1 MKVELA
7 SIRHC
12 LDGAVP
18 AAIATCSADGVPNVS
33 YVSEVHYV
41 DRNHVALSYQFF
53 NKTRRNILANG
64 VAQSVVVDPHT
75 GTQYRLELHYLRTE
89 TSGPVF
95 ESMRVKLAGIA
106 AHTGMTGVF
115 RLLGS
120 DIYEVAGIEPA
131 DGLSRP
137 PAATAFGLLP
147 QVRGVSER
155 LVGCADLETLIDA
168 LLEGLQQD
176 LSIGNAMV
184 FLHDDSEENFY
195 LIGSVGYARS
205 GIGSEIPIGY
215 GIVGICGAE
224 RAPIRITHKAEE
236 FRYSDAIRLQLAQT
250 GRCPDLE
257 TAIPL
262 PGLEAPGSQLAVPV
276 IAAGRLLG
284 VLYVESEQ
292 DGAFGYDSEDTLV
305 TLANQFASSVYL
317 LHRQH
322 TPVPAA
328 GSAGGVPQMKKS
340 PLRIRCVRENSS
352 IFIDGEYLI
361 KGVAGAIFWKLVRD
375 YSESGRTEFSN
386 RELRADPEIRLPE
399 FSENLEARLV
409 LLKRRLGEHSRD
421 IAIVPV
427 ARGRFRLDVV
437 RPLRLEAVESPRRSR
452 RTN

>member
-1 MKVELA
+1 MKVELS

-41 DRNHVALSYQFF
+41 DGHHVALSYQFF
-53 NKTRRNILANG
+53 NKPRRNVIANG
-64 VAQSVVVDPHT
+64 FAQSVVIDPYS
-75 GTQYRLELHYLRTE
+75 GTQYLLHLRYLRTE

-120 DIYEVAGIEPA
+120 DIYEVALVEPA
-131 DGLSRP
+131 DGVSH
-137 PAATAFGLLP
+137 PASGAPFGLLP
-147 QVRGVSER
+147 RVRGVSER

-168 LLEGLQQD
+168 LLSGLQQD
-176 LSIGNAMV
+176 LSIRHAMV
-184 FLHDDSEENFY
+184 FLHDDTEDNFY
-195 LIGSVGYARS
+195 LIGSIGYPQS
-205 GIGSEIPIGY
+205 GIGSEIPFGY

-236 FRYSDAIRLQLAQT
+236 FRYSDAIRQQMAASSD
-250 GRCPDLE
+250 CPNIE

-276 IAAGRLLG
+276 IAASRLLG

-292 DGAFGYDSEDTLV
+292 DGAFSYDSEDTLV
-305 TLANQFASSVYL
+305 TIANQFASSVYL
-317 LHRQH
+317 LHEQDVS
-322 TPVPAA
+322 VPAA
-328 GSAGGVPQMKKS
+328 RRARPRTAKKA
-340 PLRIRCVRENSS
+340 PLGIRCVPENSS
-352 IFIDGEYLI
+352 IFVDGEYLI

-409 LLKRRLGEHSRD
+409 LLKRRLKERSRD

-427 ARGRFRLDVV
+427 ARGKFRLDVS
-437 RPLRLEAVESPRRSR
+437 RPLLLELIDNSNRSR
-452 RTN
+452 RSN

>member
-1 MKVELA
+1 MTVELS

-18 AAIATCSADGVPNVS
+18 AAIATCSAGGVPNVS

-53 NKTRRNILANG
+53 NKTRRNVIANG
-64 VAQSVVVDPHT
+64 FAQSVVVDPYT
-75 GTQYRLELHYLRTE
+75 GTQYRLHLRYLRTE
-89 TSGPVF
+89 TGGPIF

-120 DIYEVAGIEPA
+120 DIYEVSVVEPA
-131 DGLSRP
+131 DGVSQP
-137 PAATAFGLLP
+137 PSGAPFGLLP
-147 QVRGVSER
+147 QIRGVSER
-155 LVGCADLETLIDA
+155 LAGSADLESLIDA
-168 LLEGLQQD
+168 LLAGLQQD
-176 LSIGNAMV
+176 LSICQAMV
-184 FLHDDSEENFY
+184 FLHDDAEDAFY
-195 LIGSVGYARS
+195 LIGSAGYSQS
-205 GIGSEIPIGY
+205 GIGSEIPFGY

-236 FRYSDAIRLQLAQT
+236 FRYSDAIRLQLAAS
-250 GRCPDLE
+250 GNCPNLE

-262 PGLEAPGSQLAVPV
+262 PGLGAPGSQLAVPV

-305 TLANQFASSVYL
+305 TIANQFASSVYL
-317 LHRQH
+317 LQEQH
-322 TPVPAA
+322 LPPAA
-328 GSAGGVPQMKKS
+328 ANTRDAPRAKKT
-340 PLRIRCVRENSS
+340 PLKIRCASENSS

-361 KGVAGAIFWKLVRD
+361 KGVAGTIFWKLVRD
-375 YSESGRTEFSN
+375 YSDSGRTEFSN
-386 RELRADPEIRLPE
+386 RELRTDPEIRLPE

-409 LLKRRLGEHSRD
+409 LLKRRLREHSRD

-427 ARGRFRLDVV
+427 ARGRFRLDVS
-437 RPLRLEAVESPRRSR
+437 RPLSLELVDKSTRSR
-452 RTN
+452 RTS